1 MGRVSIV
8 PELEKK
14 LNSPL
19 KPWMLARIA
28 EGKSP
33 EEIAGMLE
41 IGKSKAYELIS
52 DFGLK
57 EEIKKLRVQKK
68 TSVGSLAYY
77 FDKYIKEK
85 EDAQYSGKT
94 TAKDKSA
101 FRSYLWWLGHFNK
114 PLDLDVIKNSDIMK
128 EYFHYLSTETNRFGR
143 QFKNPVSP
151 GGQISYAKQF
161 KAFIHWGQ
169 LQGIIPDEKK
179 ANPFTK
185 MLPIKMPKGKPEDI
199 PDIVI
204 DKVLASFD
212 DSFKGVRDK
221 TIFAWF
227 LETGQ
232 RIGGV
237 AEIRLRD
244 FDWEKGMGT
253 VTEKGKKER
262 TIVLSKLLQAQV
274 KDYME
279 MREKIAKC
287 DYLWVRKSGEHF
299 EAPDIYDMF
308 HDLDGQFREDMEKY
322 ATKPG
327 QTIHPHAMRH
337 VWAKHLAQAEVPL
350 FALMVMAGWESLSLV
365 ERYARA
371 YTQETAWKYIDK
383 ASPLSQKK

>member
-57 EEIKKLRVQKK
+57 GIKKLRVQKK

-114 PLDLDVIKNSDIMK
+114 PLDLNGITNSDIMK

-151 GGQISYAKQF
+151 GGQISYPKQF
-161 KAFIHWGQ
+161 IAFIHWAQ

-204 DKVLASFD
+204 DKVLVASTIASKAYGIRPYSRGSWKQ
-212 DSFKGVRDK
+212 DSGS
-221 TIFAWF
+221 AAC
-227 LETGQ
+227 LE
-232 RIGGV
+232 
-237 AEIRLRD
+237 
-244 FDWEKGMGT
+244 
-253 VTEKGKKER
+253 
-262 TIVLSKLLQAQV
+262 
-274 KDYME
+274 
-279 MREKIAKC
+279 
-287 DYLWVRKSGEHF
+287 
-299 EAPDIYDMF
+299 
-308 HDLDGQFREDMEKY
+308 
-322 ATKPG
+322 
-327 QTIHPHAMRH
+327 
-337 VWAKHLAQAEVPL
+337 
-350 FALMVMAGWESLSLV
+350 
-365 ERYARA
+365 
-371 YTQETAWKYIDK
+371 
-383 ASPLSQKK
+383 